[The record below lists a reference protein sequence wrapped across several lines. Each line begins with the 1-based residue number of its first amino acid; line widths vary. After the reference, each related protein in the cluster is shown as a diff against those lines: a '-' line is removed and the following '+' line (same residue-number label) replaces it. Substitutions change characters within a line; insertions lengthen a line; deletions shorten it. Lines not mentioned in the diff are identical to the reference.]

1 MNNWFYN
8 EVEMMNKHKMLNK
21 AGRKQQPTG
30 EAADSGRRGFV
41 PRLLAVLGR
50 SLARVGG
57 ALTKRHA
64 PAAGGQ
70 VLAET
75 KQN

>member
-8 EVEMMNKHKMLNK
+8 EVEMMNKHKMLNM
-21 AGRKQQPTG
+21 AGRKQQPTR
-30 EAADSGRRGFV
+30 EAAGSGRRGFA
-41 PRLLAVLGR
+41 PRLLAALGR
-50 SLARVGG
+50 SLARAGG
-57 ALTKRHA
+57 SLTKRYE